1 MWGVITSLAYLLCA
15 VLCLLTG
22 SDWQHVVM
30 FLINVV
36 FFIVIAL
43 LEVPELLPY
52 GFLLVIKDCLGCLS
66 GPYMRFAVYLV
77 FCITYAGSPFGYS
90 FIGPICVTIGMLIY
104 AFIAFFNKGA
114 NEENTKPITADV

>member
-1 MWGVITSLAYLLCA
+1 M
-15 VLCLLTG
+15 
-22 SDWQHVVM
+22 
-30 FLINVV
+30 V